1 MGYIKEPK
9 GVDLVVVPQTKPNKE
24 ADKIM
29 SDFIKKHKKR
39 NRQAIERARKQ
50 LEGIVDIP

>member
-24 ADKIM
+24 ADKLV

-39 NRQAIERARKQ
+39 NRQAIEKAKKQ
-50 LEGIVDIP
+50 LAGIVDIP